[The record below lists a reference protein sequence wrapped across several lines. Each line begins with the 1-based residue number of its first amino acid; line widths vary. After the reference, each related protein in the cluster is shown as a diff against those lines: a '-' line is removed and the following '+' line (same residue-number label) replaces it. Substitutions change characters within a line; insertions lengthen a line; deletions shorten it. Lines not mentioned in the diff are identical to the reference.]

1 MKKNNKKGFA
11 IAEILAVT
19 VVIMVIFVTVY
30 SNFFPTTAEFERR
43 VAYNDLESLYATYY
57 MRQFY
62 NDKFSNSTFLY
73 ETVYKKNGSCTN
85 SNNNSKCSKI
95 AASLEIEEMIVTG
108 NNITNLKEKVKNNE
122 ESVKNISDDLKKYIK
137 YLSTHFTQTT
147 TNEQYRIILKTKS
160 GYATSLLN
168 YEKPIE
174 PNKPTLTR
182 HLLPVKYEAD
192 GTIKVTSEN
201 DSQWYDY
208 DEAKWA
214 NAVTIKETA
223 RERYFDSD
231 GNVIANDGTKVEEA
245 DINTMWVWIPRY
257 NYTVFNYNADG
268 NTYKPIK
275 QIEIH
280 FENTTTPEGTIY
292 CNDDTSNGTSEVCY
306 YKDKTIE
313 KPIEIEGNTYSYGG
327 TASTVNGATYT
338 HPAFCFG
345 NRTIDKDTGD
355 VTCSGTELKGIWVGK
370 FENSTDNS
378 QKNNASTLTGTGAI
392 TILPDS
398 ETYIGFIIYE
408 AYQAIREMELNNNP
422 YGFYQ
427 KESNNVE
434 YSKVHEG
441 SDGYAGTDQLNNDTN
456 SLDTHMMKNS
466 EWGAVT
472 YLALSKYGIYNT
484 KNGGFNVKTDLQ
496 ATVEIKNYSNACNDV
511 CKTGSISDKSQSTTG
526 NYYGIYDMS
535 GGVPELVMGSTTG
548 SKFGLIYDGGSVIWL
563 NVKYGAGTYDG
574 YLSDDRYYDKYVY
587 NYKNDDKPETIFN
600 NLKVKLGKLGDA
612 TKEVSWKIEKENKL
626 EGWLNNINTK
636 EVPYGGGN
644 TTVVFSRGLDSIVY
658 FGASDGKGTGDLKI
672 GSRSVLVIDPD
683 GGKL

>member
-57 MRQFY
+57 MRQLY
-62 NDKFSNSTFLY
+62 NDKFSDNDFNNNRTY
-73 ETVYKKNGSCTN
+73 NIVYDGSKCISS
-85 SNNNSKCSKI
+85 SNNDNCSKI
-95 AASLEIEEMIVTG
+95 AASLEIEEMIVTS
-108 NNITNLKEKVKNNE
+108 NNITDLKEQVKNNE

-137 YLSTHFTQTT
+137 YLSTHFTQIT

-174 PNKPTLTR
+174 PNKPTLTNY
-182 HLLPVKYEAD
+182 LLPVKYEAD

-223 RERYFDSD
+223 REKYFDSD
-231 GNVIANDGTKVEEA
+231 GYVIANDETKVEES

-268 NTYKPIK
+268 NTAKPIK

-280 FENTTTPEGTIY
+280 FENTTTPEGTVY

-345 NRTIDKDTGD
+345 NRTIDKDTGN

-370 FENSTDNS
+370 YENSLTDN
-378 QKNNASTLTGTGAI
+378 NI
-392 TILPDS
+392 TILPDK
-398 ETYIGFIIYE
+398 TIYLGQHIADYFIQIKS
-408 AYQAIREMELNNNP
+408 MELYNNV
-422 YGFYQ
+422 YGFKQSPDASYSYAD
-427 KESNNVE
+427 EITSNDII
-434 YSKVHEG
+434 K
-441 SDGYAGTDQLNNDTN
+441 TDNND
-456 SLDTHMMKNS
+456 LDTHMMKNS

-472 YLALSKYGIYNT
+472 YLTLSKYGIYN
-484 KNGGFNVKTDLQ
+484 KGFSKSGGDYISTQHVAVNT
-496 ATVEIKNYSNACNDV
+496 SNI
-511 CKTGSISDKSQSTTG
+511 TGGGGDISSTT
-526 NYYGIYDMS
+526 NNKTGIYDMV
-535 GGVPELVMGSTTG
+535 GGTSELVMASSRPDTN
-548 SKFGLIYDGGSVIWL
+548 KNYLQIECQYPNCIWSS
-563 NVKYGAGTYDG
+563 NADYNEEREYFSNPK
-574 YLSDDRYYDKYVY
+574 YYDLYALSNSET
-587 NYKNDDKPETIFN
+587 NYKF
-600 NLKVKLGKLGDA
+600 GKLGDA
-612 TKEVSWKIEKENKL
+612 TREVVDWFSERSSNKFVDNSN
-626 EGWLNNINTK
+626 GKYI
-636 EVPYGGGN
+636 
-644 TTVVFSRGLDSIVY
+644 FSRGGDWTSSQYNILSY
-658 FGASDGKGTGDLKI
+658 NASSGLGTGTEKI
-672 GSRSVLVIDPD
+672 GSRSVLVINPNTN